1 MPYYDVVNS
10 DPTIEEMR
18 QVEIQENIKCSFLD
32 TVPQNDNINDKKLS
46 SNFFPFVII
55 LMTKSCRQT
64 SFRL

>member
-32 TVPQNDNINDKKLS
+32 TYRTPAQNNNINDKKLS
-46 SNFFPFVII
+46 PNFILFV
-55 LMTKSCRQT
+55 LSK
-64 SFRL
+64 L